1 MSLVELFRRFAH
13 PLNELAIPY
22 MATGAVAAII
32 YGEPRLTLDVDLVLV
47 LAPREAAGF
56 AAAFPAD
63 EFYVRPLEAIQREA
77 ERPEHGHFNLL
88 HHSSGLRAD
97 IYLASYDPQ
106 DIWGLAHRR
115 QESVGGEP
123 VWVAPAEYG
132 IVRKLE
138 YFRRGG
144 SSKHLTDIQAML
156 RIRPDLVDLPTLA
169 KFVRERRLDP
179 EWEMASRRE

>member
-13 PLNELAIPY
+13 PLNQLEIPY
-22 MATGAVAAII
+22 MATGAVAAIV
-32 YGEPRLTLDVDLVLV
+32 YGEPRLTLDLDLVLA
-47 LAPREAAGF
+47 LTPGDAAGF

-63 EFYVRPLEAIQREA
+63 EFYVPPLEAIQREA
-77 ERPEHGHFNLL
+77 ERTEHGHFNLL

-97 IYLASYDPQ
+97 IYLASNDPL
-106 DIWGLAHRR
+106 DTWGLAHRR
-115 QESVGGEP
+115 QENVGGEP
-123 VWVAPAEYG
+123 VWVAPAEYV

-138 YFRRGG
+138 YFRQGR
-144 SSKHLTDIQAML
+144 SSKHLTDIKAML

-169 KFVRERRLDP
+169 EFVRERRLDP